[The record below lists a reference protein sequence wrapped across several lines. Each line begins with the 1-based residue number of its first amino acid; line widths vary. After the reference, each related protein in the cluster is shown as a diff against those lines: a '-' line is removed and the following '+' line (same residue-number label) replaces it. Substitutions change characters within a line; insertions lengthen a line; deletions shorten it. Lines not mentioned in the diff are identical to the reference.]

1 MLKNGNEKQS
11 LKMLSKTEFDAVKYL
26 NLFCASLHGNWSVL
40 IYNKEHGYDSDV
52 TKVPFGQKHLLQC

>member
-1 MLKNGNEKQS
+1 
-11 LKMLSKTEFDAVKYL
+11 MLSETEFNAVKYL

-52 TKVPFGQKHLLQC
+52 TKVPFGQKHLLQY